1 MTEAER
7 VENALQHLLL
17 PLLTHK
23 EDFALNVIEGK
34 SVVLV
39 ELTLNSEDCSYLN
52 DGENSLFQAI
62 QRLVSVVGKERK
74 LSLDL
79 IEAQQGE

>member
-17 PLLTHK
+17 PLISHT
-23 EDFALNVIEGK
+23 EDFALNIIEGK
-34 SVVLV
+34 SVVMV
-39 ELTLNSEDCSYLN
+39 ELTLNIEDCAYLN
-52 DGENSLFQAI
+52 DGEDSLFQAM
-62 QRLVSVVGKERK
+62 QRLISVAGKERK

>member
-17 PLLTHK
+17 PLLKHK

-39 ELTLNSEDCSYLN
+39 EVTLNSEDCSYLN
-52 DGENSLFQAI
+52 EGEVSLFQAM

-79 IEAQQGE
+79 IEAQTGE

>member
-17 PLLTHK
+17 PLLAHK
-23 EDFALNVIEGK
+23 DDFAINIIEGK

-39 ELTLNSEDCSYLN
+39 EVTLNSEDCSYLN
-52 DGENSLFQAI
+52 EGDNSLFQAM
-62 QRLVSVVGKERK
+62 QRLISVVGKERK

-79 IEAQQGE
+79 VEAQQSE

>member
-23 EDFALNVIEGK
+23 DSFALNIIEGK

-52 DGENSLFQAI
+52 DGENTLFQAI

>member
-17 PLLTHK
+17 PLISHK
-23 EDFALNVIEGK
+23 ESFALNIIEGK
-34 SVVLV
+34 SVVMV
-39 ELTLNSEDCSYLN
+39 EVTLNSEDCAYLN
-52 DGENSLFQAI
+52 DGEDSLFQAL
-62 QRLVSVVGKERK
+62 QRLISVAGKERK

>member
-1 MTEAER
+1 MTEADA
-7 VENALQHLLL
+7 ENALQHLLL

-39 ELTLNSEDCSYLN
+39 EVTLNSEDCSYLN
-52 DGENSLFQAI
+52 EVELI
-62 QRLVSVVGKERK
+62 VSSHATIDLCRWERTW

>member
-1 MTEAER
+1 MR
-7 VENALQHLLL
+7 CNILLL

-23 EDFALNVIEGK
+23 EDFALNIIEGK

-52 DGENSLFQAI
+52 DGENSLFQAV

>member
-39 ELTLNSEDCSYLN
+39 EVTLNSEDCSYLN
-52 DGENSLFQAI
+52 DGENSLFRHAKI
-62 QRLVSVVGKERK
+62 GICVEKNETFFGF
-74 LSLDL
+74 D
-79 IEAQQGE
+79 

>member
-39 ELTLNSEDCSYLN
+39 EVTLSSEDCSYLN
-52 DGENSLFQAI
+52 EGEHS
-62 QRLVSVVGKERK
+62 
-74 LSLDL
+74 
-79 IEAQQGE
+79 

>member
-17 PLLTHK
+17 PLMSHK
-23 EDFALNVIEGK
+23 EDFALNIIEGK
-34 SVVLV
+34 SVVMV

-52 DGENSLFQAI
+52 DGENSLFQAM
-62 QRLVSVVGKERK
+62 QRLISVAEKNAN
-74 LSLDL
+74 SIL
-79 IEAQQGE
+79 I